1 MKKDDMLEITIED
14 ISSDGSGVGKADGFA
29 LFVKDTIPGDQV
41 KVKIMKM
48 KKLLAVVLT
57 GVMAMSV
64 LTGCADIKTRQIA
77 DQLEGMLKS
86 VNTKA
91 TVSATNDAEDLAKK
105 AAKAVQKDDVDFGGS
120 DAVVVVGADESEST
134 PAKKTEKAAI
144 TEALKLSETKDK
156 YVWVLRFDTKNLK
169 NADQAKKIFDKVKS
183 IDNALNAVDNFEV
196 TTKKDDKEE
205 TKTYKAMAG
214 DKYEIGTETFSKG
227 EGKDKTNYVMVVV
240 TCKAV
245 ASTEEA

>member
-1 MKKDDMLEITIED
+1 ME
-14 ISSDGSGVGKADGFA
+14 A
-29 LFVKDTIPGDQV
+29 
-41 KVKIMKM
+41 KIMKM

-105 AAKAVQKDDVDFGGS
+105 AAKAVQKDDVDFGGTG
-120 DAVVVVGADESEST
+120 AVVVDNSETQT
-134 PAKKTEKAAI
+134 PAKKTEQAAI

-169 NADQAKKIFDKVKS
+169 NADQAKKIFDEVKS
-183 IDNALNAVDNFEV
+183 IDNALNKDNVENFKKTV
-196 TTKKDDKEE
+196 TE
-205 TKTYKAMAG
+205 AMAG

-227 EGKDKTNYVMVVV
+227 EGKDKVDYVMVVV

-245 ASTEEA
+245 ASTETVG

>member
-1 MKKDDMLEITIED
+1 
-14 ISSDGSGVGKADGFA
+14 
-29 LFVKDTIPGDQV
+29 
-41 KVKIMKM
+41 MKM

-57 GVMAMSV
+57 GVMAVSM

-91 TVSATNDAEDLAKK
+91 TVSATNDAQDLAKK

-183 IDNALNAVDNFEV
+183 IDNALNAVDNFKV
-196 TTKKDDKEE
+196 TTKKDGKDE
-205 TKTYKAMAG
+205 TKTYKPMAG

-245 ASTEEA
+245 ASTETVG

>member
-1 MKKDDMLEITIED
+1 
-14 ISSDGSGVGKADGFA
+14 
-29 LFVKDTIPGDQV
+29 
-41 KVKIMKM
+41 MKM

-120 DAVVVVGADESEST
+120 DAVVVGADESEST

-169 NADQAKKIFDKVKS
+169 NADQAKKIFDEVKG
-183 IDNALNAVDNFEV
+183 IDNALNKDNVENFKKTV
-196 TTKKDDKEE
+196 TESE
-205 TKTYKAMAG
+205 SSVEKTYKAMAG

>member
-1 MKKDDMLEITIED
+1 
-14 ISSDGSGVGKADGFA
+14 
-29 LFVKDTIPGDQV
+29 
-41 KVKIMKM
+41 MKM

-245 ASTEEA
+245 ASTETVG

>member
-1 MKKDDMLEITIED
+1 
-14 ISSDGSGVGKADGFA
+14 
-29 LFVKDTIPGDQV
+29 
-41 KVKIMKM
+41 MKM

-57 GVMAMSV
+57 GVMAVSM

-105 AAKAVQKDDVDFGGS
+105 AVKAVKADDVDFGGTG
-120 DAVVVVGADESEST
+120 AVVVDNSETQT
-134 PAKKTEKAAI
+134 PAKKTEQAAI

-156 YVWVLRFDTKNLK
+156 YVWVMYIATKDVKTVDQANKIFGQVKDTTKAK
-169 NADQAKKIFDKVKS
+169 NASVVENFKGTTEKDK
-183 IDNALNAVDNFEV
+183 D
-196 TTKKDDKEE
+196 
-205 TKTYKAMAG
+205 KTYKAMAG
-214 DKYEIGTETFSKG
+214 DKYEIGTETFSMG
-227 EGKDKTNYVMVVV
+227 EGKDKVDYVMVVV

-245 ASTEEA
+245 ASTETVG

>member
-1 MKKDDMLEITIED
+1 ME
-14 ISSDGSGVGKADGFA
+14 A
-29 LFVKDTIPGDQV
+29 
-41 KVKIMKM
+41 KIMKM

-120 DAVVVVGADESEST
+120 DSVVVVSGGDEGKAD
-134 PAKKTEKAAI
+134 KKTEKAAI

-169 NADQAKKIFDKVKS
+169 NADQAKKIFEKVQS
-183 IDNALNAVDNFEV
+183 IDNALNKNTVENFKKTV
-196 TTKKDDKEE
+196 TEGE
-205 TKTYKAMAG
+205 SSVEKTYKAMAG

>member
-1 MKKDDMLEITIED
+1 ME
-14 ISSDGSGVGKADGFA
+14 A
-29 LFVKDTIPGDQV
+29 
-41 KVKIMKM
+41 KIMKM

-105 AAKAVQKDDVDFGGS
+105 AAKAVQKDDVDFGGTG
-120 DAVVVVGADESEST
+120 VVDNSEPQT
-134 PAKKTEKAAI
+134 PPKKTEQSAI

-156 YVWVLRFDTKNLK
+156 YVWLLRFDTKNLK
-169 NADQAKKIFDKVKS
+169 NADQAKKIFDEVKS
-183 IDNALNAVDNFEV
+183 IDNALNKDNVENFKKTV
-196 TTKKDDKEE
+196 TEGE
-205 TKTYKAMAG
+205 SSVEKTYKAMAG

-227 EGKDKTNYVMVVV
+227 EGKDKVDYVMVVV

-245 ASTEEA
+245 ASTETVG

>member
-1 MKKDDMLEITIED
+1 
-14 ISSDGSGVGKADGFA
+14 
-29 LFVKDTIPGDQV
+29 
-41 KVKIMKM
+41 MKM

-196 TTKKDDKEE
+196 TTKKDGKEE

>member
-1 MKKDDMLEITIED
+1 
-14 ISSDGSGVGKADGFA
+14 
-29 LFVKDTIPGDQV
+29 
-41 KVKIMKM
+41 MKM

-57 GVMAMSV
+57 GVMAVSM

-91 TVSATNDAEDLAKK
+91 TVSATNDAQDLAKK
-105 AAKAVQKDDVDFGGS
+105 AAKAVQKDDVDFGDS
-120 DAVVVVGADESEST
+120 DAVVVDNSETQT
-134 PAKKTEKAAI
+134 PAKKTEQAAI
-144 TEALKLSETKDK
+144 TEALKLSETTDK

-169 NADQAKKIFDKVKS
+169 NADQAKKIFEQVK
-183 IDNALNAVDNFEV
+183 D
-196 TTKKDDKEE
+196 TTKAKNTVANIK
-205 TKTYKAMAG
+205 KTVTEGESSVEKTFEPMAG

-227 EGKDKTNYVMVVV
+227 EGKEKVNYVMVVV

-245 ASTEEA
+245 ASETEARD

>member
-1 MKKDDMLEITIED
+1 
-14 ISSDGSGVGKADGFA
+14 
-29 LFVKDTIPGDQV
+29 
-41 KVKIMKM
+41 MKM

-196 TTKKDDKEE
+196 TTKKDDTEE

>member
-1 MKKDDMLEITIED
+1 
-14 ISSDGSGVGKADGFA
+14 
-29 LFVKDTIPGDQV
+29 
-41 KVKIMKM
+41 MKM

-227 EGKDKTNYVMVVV
+227 EGKDKVDYVMVVV

-245 ASTEEA
+245 ASTETVG

>member
-1 MKKDDMLEITIED
+1 
-14 ISSDGSGVGKADGFA
+14 
-29 LFVKDTIPGDQV
+29 
-41 KVKIMKM
+41 MKM

-120 DAVVVVGADESEST
+120 DSVVVVSGGDEGKAD
-134 PAKKTEKAAI
+134 KKTEKAAI

-227 EGKDKTNYVMVVV
+227 EGKDKVDYVMVVV

-245 ASTEEA
+245 ASTETVG

>member
-1 MKKDDMLEITIED
+1 
-14 ISSDGSGVGKADGFA
+14 
-29 LFVKDTIPGDQV
+29 
-41 KVKIMKM
+41 MKM

-120 DAVVVVGADESEST
+120 DSVVVVSGGDEGKAD
-134 PAKKTEKAAI
+134 KKTEKAAI

>member
-1 MKKDDMLEITIED
+1 
-14 ISSDGSGVGKADGFA
+14 
-29 LFVKDTIPGDQV
+29 
-41 KVKIMKM
+41 MKM

-57 GVMAMSV
+57 GVMAVSM

-120 DAVVVVGADESEST
+120 DAVVVGADESEST

>member
-1 MKKDDMLEITIED
+1 
-14 ISSDGSGVGKADGFA
+14 
-29 LFVKDTIPGDQV
+29 
-41 KVKIMKM
+41 MKM

-120 DAVVVVGADESEST
+120 DAVVVVGADESDST

-169 NADQAKKIFDKVKS
+169 NADQAKKIFDEVKS
-183 IDNALNAVDNFEV
+183 IDNALNKNTVANFDV
-196 TTKKDDKEE
+196 TTKKDGKDE
-205 TKTYKAMAG
+205 TKTYKPMPG

-227 EGKDKTNYVMVVV
+227 EGKDKVDYVMVVV

-245 ASTEEA
+245 ASTETVD

>member
-1 MKKDDMLEITIED
+1 
-14 ISSDGSGVGKADGFA
+14 
-29 LFVKDTIPGDQV
+29 
-41 KVKIMKM
+41 MKM

-105 AAKAVQKDDVDFGGS
+105 AVKAVQKDDVDFGGS
-120 DAVVVVGADESEST
+120 DAVVVGADESEST

-227 EGKDKTNYVMVVV
+227 EGKDKTDYVMVVV

-245 ASTEEA
+245 ASTETVG

>member
-1 MKKDDMLEITIED
+1 
-14 ISSDGSGVGKADGFA
+14 
-29 LFVKDTIPGDQV
+29 
-41 KVKIMKM
+41 MKM

>member
-1 MKKDDMLEITIED
+1 MR
-14 ISSDGSGVGKADGFA
+14 SAA
-29 LFVKDTIPGDQV
+29 
-41 KVKIMKM
+41 
-48 KKLLAVVLT
+48 
-57 GVMAMSV
+57 
-64 LTGCADIKTRQIA
+64 
-77 DQLEGMLKS
+77 
-86 VNTKA
+86 KA

-120 DAVVVVGADESEST
+120 DSVVVVSGGDEGKAD
-134 PAKKTEKAAI
+134 KKTEKAAI

>member
-1 MKKDDMLEITIED
+1 ME
-14 ISSDGSGVGKADGFA
+14 A
-29 LFVKDTIPGDQV
+29 
-41 KVKIMKM
+41 KIMKM

-169 NADQAKKIFDKVKS
+169 NADQAKKIFDEVKS
-183 IDNALNAVDNFEV
+183 IDNALNKDNVENFKKTV
-196 TTKKDDKEE
+196 TEGE
-205 TKTYKAMAG
+205 SSVEKTYKAMAG

>member
-1 MKKDDMLEITIED
+1 ME
-14 ISSDGSGVGKADGFA
+14 A
-29 LFVKDTIPGDQV
+29 
-41 KVKIMKM
+41 KIMKM

-245 ASTEEA
+245 ASTETVG

>member
-1 MKKDDMLEITIED
+1 
-14 ISSDGSGVGKADGFA
+14 
-29 LFVKDTIPGDQV
+29 
-41 KVKIMKM
+41 MKM

-227 EGKDKTNYVMVVV
+227 EGKDKVDYVMVVV

-245 ASTEEA
+245 ASETVAEG

>member
-1 MKKDDMLEITIED
+1 MIAQ
-14 ISSDGSGVGKADGFA
+14 ADSRKWMACLYNSF
-29 LFVKDTIPGDQV
+29 LFMEA
-41 KVKIMKM
+41 KIMKM

>member
-1 MKKDDMLEITIED
+1 
-14 ISSDGSGVGKADGFA
+14 
-29 LFVKDTIPGDQV
+29 
-41 KVKIMKM
+41 MKM

-120 DAVVVVGADESEST
+120 DSVVVVSGGDEGKAD
-134 PAKKTEKAAI
+134 KKTEKAAI

-169 NADQAKKIFDKVKS
+169 NADQAKKIFDEVKS
-183 IDNALNAVDNFEV
+183 IDNALNKDNVENFKKTV
-196 TTKKDDKEE
+196 TEGE
-205 TKTYKAMAG
+205 SSVEKTYKAMAG

-227 EGKDKTNYVMVVV
+227 EGKDKVDYVMVVV

-245 ASTEEA
+245 ASTETVG

>member
-1 MKKDDMLEITIED
+1 
-14 ISSDGSGVGKADGFA
+14 
-29 LFVKDTIPGDQV
+29 
-41 KVKIMKM
+41 MKM

-57 GVMAMSV
+57 GVMAVSM

-105 AAKAVQKDDVDFGGS
+105 AVKAVKADDVDFGGS
-120 DAVVVVGADESEST
+120 DAVVVDNSETQT

-227 EGKDKTNYVMVVV
+227 EGKDKTDYVMVVV

-245 ASTEEA
+245 ASTETVGGSHLS

>member
-1 MKKDDMLEITIED
+1 
-14 ISSDGSGVGKADGFA
+14 
-29 LFVKDTIPGDQV
+29 
-41 KVKIMKM
+41 MKM

-57 GVMAMSV
+57 GVMAVSM

-77 DQLEGMLKS
+77 DRLEGMLTG
-86 VNTKA
+86 VNPKA
-91 TVSATNDAEDLAKK
+91 TVSATNNAEDLAKK
-105 AAKAVQKDDVDFGGS
+105 AVKAVKADDVDFGGN
-120 DAVVVVGADESEST
+120 DAVVVEADDSDST

-169 NADQAKKIFDKVKS
+169 NADQAKKIFDEVKS
-183 IDNALNAVDNFEV
+183 IDNALNKDNIENFKKTV
-196 TTKKDDKEE
+196 TEGE
-205 TKTYKAMAG
+205 SSVEKTYKAMAG

-227 EGKDKTNYVMVVV
+227 EGKDKVDYVMVVV

-245 ASTEEA
+245 ASETEARG

>member
-1 MKKDDMLEITIED
+1 ME
-14 ISSDGSGVGKADGFA
+14 A
-29 LFVKDTIPGDQV
+29 
-41 KVKIMKM
+41 KIMKM

-120 DAVVVVGADESEST
+120 DSVVVVSGGDEGKAD
-134 PAKKTEKAAI
+134 KKTEKAAI

>member
-1 MKKDDMLEITIED
+1 ME
-14 ISSDGSGVGKADGFA
+14 A
-29 LFVKDTIPGDQV
+29 
-41 KVKIMKM
+41 KIMKM

-105 AAKAVQKDDVDFGGS
+105 AAKAVQKDDVDFGGTG
-120 DAVVVVGADESEST
+120 AVVVDNSETQT
-134 PAKKTEKAAI
+134 PAKKTEQAAI

-169 NADQAKKIFDKVKS
+169 TADQAKKIFDEVKS
-183 IDNALNAVDNFEV
+183 IDNALNKDNVENFKKTV
-196 TTKKDDKEE
+196 TEGE
-205 TKTYKAMAG
+205 SSVEKTYKAMAG

-227 EGKDKTNYVMVVV
+227 EGKDKVDYVMVVV

-245 ASTEEA
+245 ASTETVG

>member
-1 MKKDDMLEITIED
+1 
-14 ISSDGSGVGKADGFA
+14 
-29 LFVKDTIPGDQV
+29 
-41 KVKIMKM
+41 MKM

-57 GVMAMSV
+57 GVMAVSM

>member
-1 MKKDDMLEITIED
+1 
-14 ISSDGSGVGKADGFA
+14 
-29 LFVKDTIPGDQV
+29 
-41 KVKIMKM
+41 MKM

-57 GVMAMSV
+57 GVMAVSM

-120 DAVVVVGADESEST
+120 DVVDNSETQT

-227 EGKDKTNYVMVVV
+227 EGKDKVDYVMVVV

-245 ASTEEA
+245 ASNETV

>member
-1 MKKDDMLEITIED
+1 ME
-14 ISSDGSGVGKADGFA
+14 A
-29 LFVKDTIPGDQV
+29 
-41 KVKIMKM
+41 KIMKM

-120 DAVVVVGADESEST
+120 DSVVVVSGGDEGKAD
-134 PAKKTEKAAI
+134 KKTEKAAI

-169 NADQAKKIFDKVKS
+169 NADQAKKIFEQVK
-183 IDNALNAVDNFEV
+183 DTTNAKNTVANIKKTVTDEDGKNPVEKTFEP
-196 TTKKDDKEE
+196 
-205 TKTYKAMAG
+205 MAG

-227 EGKDKTNYVMVVV
+227 EGKEKVDYVMVVV

-245 ASTEEA
+245 ASETEARD

>member
-1 MKKDDMLEITIED
+1 
-14 ISSDGSGVGKADGFA
+14 
-29 LFVKDTIPGDQV
+29 
-41 KVKIMKM
+41 MKM

-245 ASTEEA
+245 VKAAA

>member
-1 MKKDDMLEITIED
+1 MAHRPTVEKMLACLYNL
-14 ISSDGSGVGKADGFA
+14 S
-29 LFVKDTIPGDQV
+29 LFMEA
-41 KVKIMKM
+41 KIMKM

-120 DAVVVVGADESEST
+120 DAVVVGADESEST